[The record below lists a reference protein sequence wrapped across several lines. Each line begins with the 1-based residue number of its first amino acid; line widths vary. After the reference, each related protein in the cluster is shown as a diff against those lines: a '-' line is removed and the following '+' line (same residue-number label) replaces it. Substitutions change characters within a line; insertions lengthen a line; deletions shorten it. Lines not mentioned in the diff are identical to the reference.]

1 MQWVQRNKSIK
12 YLLMLAAIGIAA
24 FFLVFSHSLVEELKQ
39 ESSSKMAVWADA
51 MAALNNAD
59 ENTDL
64 DLVLSVLND
73 NSTIP
78 VIVRNAHGD
87 IEQYRNITVRESSS
101 QDSIDY
107 LRRCAERMKKEGYFI
122 RINYNDTP
130 DGYME
135 IIYEDSTVLKK
146 LAVFPYVQIAILLV
160 FVIVIIV
167 TLLHLKRAEQNR
179 VWIGLTKETAHQLG
193 TPISSLM
200 AWEEILKESYPD
212 DPILPEMGKDI
223 ARLQLIADRFSK
235 VGSQP
240 EIQSTDLKEVLWHVT
255 DYMTKRLP
263 HGKVTLQCHFP
274 HTAVVAPL
282 CPPLFEWVV
291 ENLCKNAVDAMT
303 SKGEIGI
310 TLFPPVDGVIA
321 IDVWDTGRGIPKN
334 KFRTIFD
341 PGYTTKKRG
350 WGLGLSLS
358 KRIIEEYH
366 HGRIYVKS
374 SDAEKGT
381 VFRIELKAL

>member
-212 DPILPEMGKDI
+212 DPVLSEMGKDI

-381 VFRIELKAL
+381 VFRIELKA

>member
-212 DPILPEMGKDI
+212 DPVLPEMGKDI

-310 TLFPPVDGVIA
+310 TLFPPVDGVIV

-374 SDAEKGT
+374 SDSEKGT
-381 VFRIELKAL
+381 VFRIELKA

>member
-107 LRRCAERMKKEGYFI
+107 LRRCAERMKKKGYFI

-212 DPILPEMGKDI
+212 DPVLPEMGKDI

-310 TLFPPVDGVIA
+310 TLFPPVDGVIV

-381 VFRIELKAL
+381 VFRIELKA

>member
-1 MQWVQRNKSIK
+1 
-12 YLLMLAAIGIAA
+12 MLAAIGIAA

-212 DPILPEMGKDI
+212 DPVLSEMGKDI

>member
-167 TLLHLKRAEQNR
+167 TLLHLKRA
-179 VWIGLTKETAHQLG
+179 A
-193 TPISSLM
+193 
-200 AWEEILKESYPD
+200 
-212 DPILPEMGKDI
+212 
-223 ARLQLIADRFSK
+223 
-235 VGSQP
+235 
-240 EIQSTDLKEVLWHVT
+240 
-255 DYMTKRLP
+255 
-263 HGKVTLQCHFP
+263 
-274 HTAVVAPL
+274 
-282 CPPLFEWVV
+282 
-291 ENLCKNAVDAMT
+291 
-303 SKGEIGI
+303 
-310 TLFPPVDGVIA
+310 
-321 IDVWDTGRGIPKN
+321 
-334 KFRTIFD
+334 
-341 PGYTTKKRG
+341 
-350 WGLGLSLS
+350 
-358 KRIIEEYH
+358 
-366 HGRIYVKS
+366 
-374 SDAEKGT
+374 
-381 VFRIELKAL
+381 

>member
-212 DPILPEMGKDI
+212 DPVLPEMGKDI

-255 DYMTKRLP
+255 DYMTKRLS

-381 VFRIELKAL
+381 VFRIELKA

>member
-212 DPILPEMGKDI
+212 DPVLPEMGKDI

-310 TLFPPVDGVIA
+310 TLFPPVDGVIV

-381 VFRIELKAL
+381 VFRIELKA

>member
-212 DPILPEMGKDI
+212 DPVLSEMGKDI

-310 TLFPPVDGVIA
+310 TLFPPVDGVIV

-381 VFRIELKAL
+381 VFRIELKA

>member
-212 DPILPEMGKDI
+212 DPVLPEMGKDI

-374 SDAEKGT
+374 SDSEKGT

>member
-212 DPILPEMGKDI
+212 DPVLPEMGKDI

-291 ENLCKNAVDAMT
+291 ENLCKNAVDAMI

-310 TLFPPVDGVIA
+310 ALFPPVDGGIA

-381 VFRIELKAL
+381 VFRIELKA

>member
-212 DPILPEMGKDI
+212 DPVLSEMGKDI

-274 HTAVVAPL
+274 HTEVVAPL

-310 TLFPPVDGVIA
+310 TLFPPVDGVIV

-381 VFRIELKAL
+381 VFRIELKA

>member
-107 LRRCAERMKKEGYFI
+107 LRRCAERKKKEGYFI

-212 DPILPEMGKDI
+212 DPVLPEMGKDI

-381 VFRIELKAL
+381 VFRIELKA

>member
-212 DPILPEMGKDI
+212 DPVLPEMGKDI

-310 TLFPPVDGVIA
+310 TLFPPVDGVIV

-374 SDAEKGT
+374 SDSEKGT

>member
-212 DPILPEMGKDI
+212 DPVLSEMGKDI

-374 SDAEKGT
+374 SDSEKGT
-381 VFRIELKAL
+381 VFRIELKA

>member
-212 DPILPEMGKDI
+212 DPVLPEMGKDI

-274 HTAVVAPL
+274 HTEVVAPL

-374 SDAEKGT
+374 SDSEKGT
-381 VFRIELKAL
+381 VFRIELKA

>member
-200 AWEEILKESYPD
+200 AWEELLKECYPD
-212 DPILPEMGKDI
+212 DPVLPEMGKDI

-381 VFRIELKAL
+381 VFRIELKA

>member
-212 DPILPEMGKDI
+212 DPVLPEMGKDI

-303 SKGEIGI
+303 SKGKIGI
-310 TLFPPVDGVIA
+310 TLFPPVDGVIV

-374 SDAEKGT
+374 SDSEKGT
-381 VFRIELKAL
+381 VFRIELKA

>member
-87 IEQYRNITVRESSS
+87 IEQYRNITARESSS

-212 DPILPEMGKDI
+212 DPVLPEMGKDI

-374 SDAEKGT
+374 SDSEKGT
-381 VFRIELKAL
+381 VFRIELKA

>member
-212 DPILPEMGKDI
+212 DPVLPEMCKDI

-374 SDAEKGT
+374 SDSEKGT
-381 VFRIELKAL
+381 VFRIELKA

>member
-212 DPILPEMGKDI
+212 DPVLPEMGKDI

-303 SKGEIGI
+303 SNGEIGI
-310 TLFPPVDGVIA
+310 TLFPPVDGVIV

-374 SDAEKGT
+374 SDSEKGT

>member
-39 ESSSKMAVWADA
+39 ESSSKMEVWADA

-212 DPILPEMGKDI
+212 DPVLPEMGKDI

-310 TLFPPVDGVIA
+310 TLFPPVDGVIV

-381 VFRIELKAL
+381 VFRIELKA

>member
-212 DPILPEMGKDI
+212 DPVLSEMGKDI

>member
-374 SDAEKGT
+374 SDSEKGT

>member
-87 IEQYRNITVRESSS
+87 IEQYRNITVSESSS

-212 DPILPEMGKDI
+212 DPVLPEMGKDI

-310 TLFPPVDGVIA
+310 TLFPPVDGVIV

-374 SDAEKGT
+374 SDSEKGT

>member
-78 VIVRNAHGD
+78 GIVRNAHGD

-212 DPILPEMGKDI
+212 DPVLPEMGKDI

-374 SDAEKGT
+374 SDSEKGT

>member
-179 VWIGLTKETAHQLG
+179 EWIVLTKETAHQLG

-212 DPILPEMGKDI
+212 DPVLPEMGKDI

-381 VFRIELKAL
+381 VFRIELKA

>member
-212 DPILPEMGKDI
+212 DPVLPEMGKDI

-310 TLFPPVDGVIA
+310 TLFPPVDGVIV

>member
-212 DPILPEMGKDI
+212 DPVLPEMGKDI

-303 SKGEIGI
+303 SKGENGI

-381 VFRIELKAL
+381 VFRIELKA

>member
-101 QDSIDY
+101 RDSIDY

-212 DPILPEMGKDI
+212 DPVLPEMGKDI

-374 SDAEKGT
+374 SDSEKGT

>member
-212 DPILPEMGKDI
+212 DPVLPEMGKDI
-223 ARLQLIADRFSK
+223 ARLQLIAERFSK

-274 HTAVVAPL
+274 HTEVVAPL

-310 TLFPPVDGVIA
+310 TLFPPVDGVIV

-381 VFRIELKAL
+381 VFRIELKA

>member
-212 DPILPEMGKDI
+212 DPVLPEMGKDI

-381 VFRIELKAL
+381 VFRIELKA

>member
-107 LRRCAERMKKEGYFI
+107 LRRCAERMKKEGYFV

-212 DPILPEMGKDI
+212 DPVLPEMGKDI

-374 SDAEKGT
+374 SDSEKGT

>member
-212 DPILPEMGKDI
+212 DPVLPEMGKDI

-240 EIQSTDLKEVLWHVT
+240 EIKSTDLKEVLWHVT

-374 SDAEKGT
+374 SDSEKGT
-381 VFRIELKAL
+381 VFRIELKA

>member
-51 MAALNNAD
+51 MAALTNAD

-73 NSTIP
+73 NRTIP

-212 DPILPEMGKDI
+212 DPVLPEMGKDI

-374 SDAEKGT
+374 SDSEKGT

>member
-212 DPILPEMGKDI
+212 DPVLPEMGKDI

-274 HTAVVAPL
+274 HTEVVAPL

-381 VFRIELKAL
+381 VFRIELKA

>member
-87 IEQYRNITVRESSS
+87 IEQYRNIAVSESSS

-212 DPILPEMGKDI
+212 DPVLPEMGKDI

-274 HTAVVAPL
+274 HTEVVAPL

-310 TLFPPVDGVIA
+310 TLFPPVDGVIV

-381 VFRIELKAL
+381 VFRIELKA

>member
-212 DPILPEMGKDI
+212 DPVLPEMGKDI

-374 SDAEKGT
+374 SDSEKGT
-381 VFRIELKAL
+381 VFRIELKA

>member
-212 DPILPEMGKDI
+212 DPVLPEMGKDI

-274 HTAVVAPL
+274 HTEAVAPL

-310 TLFPPVDGVIA
+310 TLFPPVDGVIV

-381 VFRIELKAL
+381 VFRIELKA

>member
-212 DPILPEMGKDI
+212 DPVLSEMGKDI

-310 TLFPPVDGVIA
+310 TLFPPVDGVIV

-374 SDAEKGT
+374 SDSEKGT

>member
-212 DPILPEMGKDI
+212 DPVLPEMGKDI